1 MEEVLVLRLV
11 DGEEERRGGGE
22 GQPENGD
29 DDGERVLPDPR
40 SHETLRRHEENS
52 DEENRIKDQNCPN
65 LLFTEQKKSTLHLA
79 LMLGA
84 IFAYFTA
91 R

>member
-1 MEEVLVLRLV
+1 MVLRLV

-40 SHETLRRHEENS
+40 SHETLCRHEQNS
-52 DEENRIKDQNCPN
+52 DEENRIWR
-65 LLFTEQKKSTLHLA
+65 LLFTECTHHLA
-79 LMLGA
+79 LILVA